1 MSGAAAI
8 IAGIP
13 AVGAD
18 PVGIGAATPIG
29 GVTAGVAAPV
39 GTAGTTATVG
49 AMLDRMAIV
58 AIAADRM
65 AAMITIKWSRLSQ
78 SK

>member
-49 AMLDRMAIV
+49 AMVDRM